1 MDNKAQGSQL
11 LVLMLLLF
19 LMIFIFGDPNIRNWI
34 ALSLNSIFY
43 PIIGFGG
50 NYPILT
56 VTLAG
61 VLVVFLS
68 SFFTNLFTD
77 WKAMGKA
84 QEASRAFQ
92 KEIGKARREG
102 NTNRVNKLMKMQP
115 QIMKMTTESSSG
127 MMKPMFF
134 LFIFIA
140 PIFIWLMYFLGQLN
154 YYFFTVPWA
163 NSVSLFARVPLIG
176 NILTISSWF
185 LLYLLFSM
193 VVGQLIR
200 QGLKWISWSDR
211 WKNIKKNI
219 KPTIKIK

>member
-1 MDNKAQGSQL
+1 MNNKAQGSQL
-11 LVLMLLLF
+11 LMLMLLMF
-19 LMIFIFGDPNIRNWI
+19 AMIFIFGDQNIRAWI
-34 ALSLNSIFY
+34 AVSLNSVFY
-43 PIIGFGG
+43 PIIGFDG

-56 VTLAG
+56 ILLAG
-61 VLVVFLS
+61 LMVVFLS

-92 KEIGKARREG
+92 KEINKARKEG
-102 NTNRVNKLMKMQP
+102 NTNRVKKLMKMQP
-115 QIMKMTTESSSG
+115 QIMKMTTESSKG

-140 PIFIWLMYFLGQLN
+140 PIFIWLTYFLGSLD

-163 NSVSLFARVPLIG
+163 SGASLFGRD
-176 NILTISSWF
+176 ISIMSNWF

-200 QGLKWISWSDR
+200 QGLKLVSWSEWWQNIR
-211 WKNIKKNI
+211 KNIRPSI
-219 KPTIKIK
+219 K

>member
-11 LVLMLLLF
+11 LMLMLLMFVML
-19 LMIFIFGDPNIRNWI
+19 FIFGDPGIRTTI
-34 ALSLNSIFY
+34 AISLNSVFY
-43 PIIGFGG
+43 PLIGFGG
-50 NYPILT
+50 NYPLLT
-56 VTLAG
+56 VFLAG
-61 VLVVFLS
+61 ILVVFLS

-92 KEIGKARREG
+92 KEINKARREG

-140 PIFIWLMYFLGQLN
+140 PIFIWLIYFLGNLN

-163 NSVSLFARVPLIG
+163 NGVSLFDKAIIMS
-176 NILTISSWF
+176 NWF
-185 LLYLLFSM
+185 LIYLLISM
-193 VVGQLIR
+193 VVGQLLR
-200 QGLKWISWSDR
+200 QGFKWISWSE
-211 WKNIKKNI
+211 WWQNLKKNI
-219 KPTIKIK
+219 RPSMK

>member
-11 LVLMLLLF
+11 LMLMLLMFVML
-19 LMIFIFGDPNIRNWI
+19 FIFGDAGIRATI
-34 ALSLNSIFY
+34 AISLNSVFY
-43 PIIGFGG
+43 PLIGFGG
-50 NYPILT
+50 NYPLLT
-56 VTLAG
+56 VFLAG
-61 VLVVFLS
+61 ILVVFLS

-77 WKAMGKA
+77 WMAMGKA

-92 KEIGKARREG
+92 KEINKARREG

-140 PIFIWLMYFLGQLN
+140 PIFIWLIYFLGNLN

-163 NSVSLFARVPLIG
+163 NGVSLFDKAIIMS
-176 NILTISSWF
+176 NWF
-185 LLYLLFSM
+185 LIYLLISM
-193 VVGQLIR
+193 VVGQLLR
-200 QGLKWISWSDR
+200 QGFKWISWSE
-211 WKNIKKNI
+211 WWQNFKENIRPSMK
-219 KPTIKIK
+219 

>member
-1 MDNKAQGSQL
+1 MIKMNDKAQGSQL
-11 LVLMLLLF
+11 LMLMLLMF
-19 LMIFIFGDPNIRNWI
+19 VMIFIFGDAGIRGTI
-34 ALSLNSIFY
+34 AISLNSVFY
-43 PIIGFGG
+43 PLIGFGG
-50 NYPILT
+50 NYPLLT
-56 VTLAG
+56 IFLAG
-61 VLVVFLS
+61 IFVVFLS

-92 KEIGKARREG
+92 KEIGKARKEG

-140 PIFIWLMYFLGQLN
+140 PIFIWLTYFLGSLQ
-154 YYFFTVPWA
+154 YYYFTVPWA
-163 NSVSLFARVPLIG
+163 NGASLFGRD
-176 NILTISSWF
+176 ISIMSNWF
-185 LLYLLFSM
+185 LVYLLFSM

-200 QGLKWISWSDR
+200 QGLKLISWSD
-211 WKNIKKNI
+211 WWQNIKKNI
-219 KPTIKIK
+219 RPSIK